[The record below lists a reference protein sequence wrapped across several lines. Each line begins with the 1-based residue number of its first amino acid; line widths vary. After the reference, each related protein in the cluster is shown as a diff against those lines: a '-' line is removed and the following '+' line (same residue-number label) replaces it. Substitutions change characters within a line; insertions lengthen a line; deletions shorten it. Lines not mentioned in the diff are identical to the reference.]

1 MSVRSF
7 TVFQDTPT
15 EIAIA
20 KNNPPCD
27 DDSNSP
33 AVSAAAAA
41 ASVLSTLAAIEKEN
55 LHPVT
60 GERAGPGPTC
70 KKRKTGVLVAK
81 VDVFSSSSK
90 KQKESKL
97 ETKKRKPSINS
108 SKAKSSGGKKD
119 GSGKPMSR
127 STRRVSP
134 LPKVEEE
141 IEAQKEQE
149 RISQANVES
158 KCYELTVL
166 PLADVSQAYETT
178 PLPEPKQPKSVI
190 EKESSVEPEFNDCFS
205 SPNLQMSFPSDR
217 RTTATCGLNS
227 SSFSTPE
234 RKRIYAAFTFSS
246 PSPASERFSKTQSP
260 VKCAA

>member
-15 EIAIA
+15 EIEVT
-20 KNNPPCD
+20 KNESPCD
-27 DDSNSP
+27 NDNNSP
-33 AVSAAAAA
+33 AISAAAAA

-81 VDVFSSSSK
+81 VDVFSSTSK
-90 KQKESKL
+90 KQKEAKP
-97 ETKKRKPSINS
+97 ETKKRKSSISS
-108 SKAKSSGGKKD
+108 SKGKSGGKKD
-119 GSGKPMSR
+119 GTGKPMSR

-166 PLADVSQAYETT
+166 PLADVSQAYETS
-178 PLPEPKQPKSVI
+178 PLLEPKQQKSVI
-190 EKESSVEPEFNDCFS
+190 EKESSVEPEFDDCFS
-205 SPNLQMSFPSDR
+205 SPHLQTSLPSDR
-217 RTTATCGLNS
+217 RTTVACGLNS

-246 PSPASERFSKTQSP
+246 PSPASERFNKTHSP